1 MIIEGNHC
9 EYFGTAGVYL
19 LVRSSPIL
27 EYSSTALIAVTFV
40 GALTAFFAAT
50 TGLLQSDLKRVIAYS
65 TASQLGYM
73 VTMAKKKTI
82 GFWLPY

>member
-1 MIIEGNHC
+1 
-9 EYFGTAGVYL
+9 VYL

-27 EYSSTALIAVTFV
+27 EYSNTALIAVTFV

-73 VTMAKKKTI
+73 VTIAKLELGLVTYLNFKA
-82 GFWLPY
+82 PYA